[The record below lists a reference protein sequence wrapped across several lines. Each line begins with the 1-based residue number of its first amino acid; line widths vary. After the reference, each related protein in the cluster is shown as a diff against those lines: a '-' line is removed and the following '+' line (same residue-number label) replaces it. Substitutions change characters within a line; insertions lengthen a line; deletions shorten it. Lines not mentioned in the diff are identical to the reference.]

1 LQLKKEDGYLEHFW
15 PLMPYE
21 FLIKDKLNG
30 TFRYLETK
38 FHLKADDDD
47 DIPVV
52 ATSLVPIA
60 YDGLIGAIL
69 G

>member
-1 LQLKKEDGYLEHFW
+1 
-15 PLMPYE
+15 
-21 FLIKDKLNG
+21 LIKDKLNG
-30 TFRYLETK
+30 TFRYLETT
-38 FHLKADDDD
+38 FRLKAVVDD